1 MNAQKDTKFNDL
13 NSKYTKVQKKYTEV
27 KEKIKIQR
35 KIHLEEIKALKQK
48 ISTTSHQECKSEHEE
63 SNEF

>member
-27 KEKIKIQR
+27 KDKIKIQR
-35 KIHLEEIKALKQK
+35 KIHLEEIKVLK
-48 ISTTSHQECKSEHEE
+48 
-63 SNEF
+63 